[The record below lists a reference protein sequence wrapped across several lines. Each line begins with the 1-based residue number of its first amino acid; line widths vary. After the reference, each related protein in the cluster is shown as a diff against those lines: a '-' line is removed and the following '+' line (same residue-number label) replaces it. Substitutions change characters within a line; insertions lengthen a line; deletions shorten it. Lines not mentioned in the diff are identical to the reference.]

1 MPSTKNIEDID
12 NQSNTDSEIHQPK
25 KRRALY
31 YTSNIPDSYIKN
43 AMSGHVY
50 PYKVGSLESLQLY
63 KVMDATGT
71 VDNDGVKLSVKNLPN
86 GTSNILYY
94 DNPEEY
100 MRHRR
105 IKLDQVKINAWNNKV
120 NRLFPKGKF
129 NKEEWI
135 KMNQEIRD
143 KYTFDFE
150 NRVKIKSA
158 STNSKEKRRRANSA
172 ETLRFK

>member
-1 MPSTKNIEDID
+1 MPSTKKPEDID
-12 NQSNTDSEIHQPK
+12 NQSNADSEIHQHI

-31 YTSNIPDSYIKN
+31 YTSNMPDSYIKN
-43 AMSGHVY
+43 AMSGPVY

-63 KVMDATGT
+63 KVIDATGT
-71 VDNDGVKLSVKNLPN
+71 VDNDGVKLSVRNLPN
-86 GTSNILYY
+86 YTSNILYY

-105 IKLDQVKINAWNNKV
+105 IKLDQVKINIWKKKV
-120 NRLFPKGKF
+120 NRIFPEGKF

-135 KMNQEIRD
+135 KMNQEIGD

-150 NRVKIKSA
+150 NRPKNKIA
-158 STNSKEKRRRANSA
+158 STNSK
-172 ETLRFK
+172 

>member
-1 MPSTKNIEDID
+1 MPSTKKPEDID
-12 NQSNTDSEIHQPK
+12 NHSNTDSEIHQPK
-25 KRRALY
+25 RRRALY
-31 YTSNIPDSYIKN
+31 YTSNMSDSYIKN
-43 AMSGHVY
+43 AMRGHVY

-63 KVMDATGT
+63 KVVDATGT
-71 VDNDGVKLSVKNLPN
+71 IDKDGVKLNKTNLPN

-105 IKLDQVKINAWNNKV
+105 IKLDQVKINNWKKKV
-120 NRLFPKGKF
+120 KRIFPKGKF
-129 NKEEWI
+129 NKEELI

-150 NRVKIKSA
+150 NRPKKM
-158 STNSKEKRRRANSA
+158 
-172 ETLRFK
+172 